1 MPWVRAERARSA
13 LQKRHV
19 FRFALSASLRLCVKK
34 EIGRSRLAPHG
45 KEETM
50 HITVVGLGP
59 GDPELITVK
68 GMRAIQTADVIFV
81 PQSRAS
87 AGTGGGEGTVTSL
100 ALRIAEPWI
109 DTDRQTVIELDLP
122 MTRDTARLSAAW
134 RAAADQIASRLA
146 EQGAVARG
154 VYLLLGDPLLY
165 GTFTSIWG
173 ELLNHHPTISV
184 AFIPGIT
191 SFAAAAAH
199 TQTTLATTTDRVAI
213 LPASSEI
220 DNDEL
225 RRVLTD
231 FDTVILMKVGTVLPH
246 ILPILADLDR
256 LDHAVYAE
264 HVGLPGE
271 YITHDLR
278 TLQGQQRPYLS
289 LVIVRR

>member
-1 MPWVRAERARSA
+1 
-13 LQKRHV
+13 
-19 FRFALSASLRLCVKK
+19 
-34 EIGRSRLAPHG
+34 
-45 KEETM
+45 M

-68 GMRAIQTADVIFV
+68 GMRAIQAADVIFV
-81 PQSRAS
+81 PQSRVP
-87 AGTGGGEGTVTSL
+87 AGTASSEVTGASL

-122 MTRDTARLSAAW
+122 MTRNAARLSAAW
-134 RAAADQIASRLA
+134 RAAADQIALRLV
-146 EQGAVARG
+146 ERGAAAQG

-165 GTFTSIWG
+165 GTFTYIWG

-199 TQTTLATTTDRVAI
+199 TQTTLATAADRVAI
-213 LPASSEI
+213 LPASSEL
-220 DNDEL
+220 DSDQM
-225 RRVLTD
+225 RRILAD
-231 FDTVILMKVGTVLPH
+231 FDTVILMKVGTVLPY
-246 ILPILADLDR
+246 ILSILADLDR
-256 LDHAVYAE
+256 LDQAVYAE

-278 TLQGQQRPYLS
+278 SLQGQQRPYLS

>member
-1 MPWVRAERARSA
+1 
-13 LQKRHV
+13 
-19 FRFALSASLRLCVKK
+19 
-34 EIGRSRLAPHG
+34 
-45 KEETM
+45 M

-68 GMRAIQTADVIFV
+68 GMRAIQAADVIFV
-81 PQSRAS
+81 PQSRAP
-87 AGTGGGEGTVTSL
+87 AGTASSEGAGASL

-122 MTRDTARLSAAW
+122 MTRDAARLSTAW
-134 RAAADQIASRLA
+134 RAAADQIALRLV
-146 EQGAVARG
+146 ERGAAAQG

-165 GTFTSIWG
+165 GTFTYIWG

-199 TQTTLATTTDRVAI
+199 TQTTLATAADRVAI
-213 LPASSEI
+213 LPASSELDSEQMCRI
-220 DNDEL
+220 L
-225 RRVLTD
+225 AD
-231 FDTVILMKVGTVLPH
+231 FDTVILMKVGTVLPY
-246 ILPILADLDR
+246 ILSILADLDR
-256 LDHAVYAE
+256 LDQAIYAE

-278 TLQGQQRPYLS
+278 SLQLQGQQRPYLS